1 MTNSDC
7 DDTQKCKDGKCESV
21 CSPNPCP
28 DGKEC
33 IPENH
38 AAKCGCT
45 DTSCGTGLKCVDSD
59 CVPCTKGDKCGCAGS
74 KVFDGESGCYCAG
87 ETACS
92 AAKEYS
98 EDLCSCKSCDP
109 GKKCG
114 CAGKSVSDGFGA
126 CVCLEDEVCDPG
138 NKQDKTTCTCT
149 PCAAGDNAGCE
160 TPCPEGQVP
169 DGKGGCGTY
178 ACTSDSDCPEG
189 NQCKNP
195 STLDAYCDPCTRGTS
210 CNCPAGKVADG
221 TGNCVAIAC
230 DADATCSGEMCCK
243 LNPAYGEGYTC
254 ANGGSVDAI
263 CVLCEI
269 GTQCTC
275 DDGYIVNDQYKCVKP
290 ECKTNSDCPNGKYCE
305 NPGKSNAECV
315 PCKEG
320 EPCPTCPPG
329 YVADGNGG
337 CKLGCTFDTAPL
349 CVSGT
354 ANCKTCTQSGGCYTC
369 TDCKDGYYPDNGTCV
384 SCKQKFGDDCEKCTP
399 NKCTTCDDGYEPDPY
414 TGKCKPKAC
423 PSGYSTTI
431 KCENGTKE
439 AVSSY
444 YSGASV
450 CKKCVNCAAGEQCNC
465 PAGQISDGNGGC
477 KTACTYTTNAM
488 CVSGSSNC
496 ASCSK
501 DSDGCYNCSACAA
514 GFELK
519 NNACEPKACPNGYTA
534 GLTCGDGFTTDK
546 NGKSGTQDCVKC
558 SVIPCSSASFPGNY
572 KNFSTTKPACTTK
585 SEWYTKALGKSGDA
599 TCYACACDGTTF
611 GGGGC
616 CSGGKVTCSGKEGPC
631 VECCNDSGCPD
642 GKKCV
647 NSSCVADCPSGYS
660 TSVTSCTGNEKLE
673 TNGSSGGKACGK
685 CVSSTTCEALGYQ
698 DTLGP
703 WTSTCVSGGG
713 KPKQTKLSSGRTCY
727 YCDKG
732 TSCSSMSSSFFEVG
746 SKTCPTGETAVYTGQ
761 SANGKKCYWCKASC
775 SKWGYFA
782 KGKGNCSSTQKEVE
796 TTQTGTEGKCYT
808 CAKKTCE
815 DYGLT
820 SDPSKSPQPNFVVT
834 TINGTKCYCVNCSNS
849 GASSSSGTSSSD
861 SCSSLTSGKI
871 PNGDSVCTK
880 KSDGSFY
887 FSYIKLSSGSTGYS
901 LSQSGVSTSLVS
913 CSCTSKSRYG
923 TSCVQ
928 ASCTH
933 KYGGSSFTVTG
944 SF

>member
-1 MTNSDC
+1 MKKTLLFLTAAFVMNATAVEALPPPPLLDDSASFRIAKSVKLGNEDGKNFYGNTNAGGIAGTECLTNSDC

-98 EDLCSCKSCDP
+98 EDLCSCKSCDL

-320 EPCPTCPPG
+320 EPCPTCPTG

-354 ANCKTCTQSGGCYTC
+354 TNCKTCTQSGGCYTC

-384 SCKQKFGDDCEKCTP
+384 SCKQKFGDDCKKCTP
-399 NKCTTCDDGYEPDPY
+399 NKCTICDDGYEPDPY

-423 PSGYSTTI
+423 PSGYST
-431 KCENGTKE
+431 
-439 AVSSY
+439 
-444 YSGASV
+444 SV
-450 CKKCVNCAAGEQCNC
+450 
-465 PAGQISDGNGGC
+465 
-477 KTACTYTTNAM
+477 T
-488 CVSGSSNC
+488 
-496 ASCSK
+496 SC
-501 DSDGCYNCSACAA
+501 G
-514 GFELK
+514 
-519 NNACEPKACPNGYTA
+519 NGYTLTTNGYSA
-534 GLTCGDGFTTDK
+534 GKPCGYCEP
-546 NGKSGTQDCVKC
+546 N
-558 SVIPCSSASFPGNY
+558 A
-572 KNFSTTKPACTTK
+572 
-585 SEWYTKALGKSGDA
+585 
-599 TCYACACDGTTF
+599 
-611 GGGGC
+611 
-616 CSGGKVTCSGKEGPC
+616 
-631 VECCNDSGCPD
+631 
-642 GKKCV
+642 
-647 NSSCVADCPSGYS
+647 CPSGYS
-660 TSVTSCTGNEKLE
+660 TSVTSCGNGYTLT
-673 TNGSSGGKACGK
+673 TNGYSGGSACGKCEEANCPDGYSTSVTSCNSCSTFSQSGYSAGNPCGKCTPKTCSSVSCDESKGYTASTDSCGCTTCAEKACPSGYSTSTTSCGSGYTLKTSGYSAGKACGKCEPNACPSGYSTSVSSCGNGYTLTTNGYSGGKACGYCQPK
-685 CVSSTTCEALGYQ
+685 PCPSGYDASVSEAQCQGSKYETNGYFGSLACGRCLSRP
-698 DTLGP
+698 DCRAGCY
-703 WTSTCVSGGG
+703 WTGTRDQA
-713 KPKQTKLSSGRTCY
+713 QTYCRAARSCPAGYNKGYNSSYWSRRTCDDGEII
-727 YCDKG
+727 YCM
-732 TSCSSMSSSFFEVG
+732 TSNMGC
-746 SKTCPTGETAVYTGQ
+746 
-761 SANGKKCYWCKASC
+761 CYK
-775 SKWGYFA
+775 
-782 KGKGNCSSTQKEVE
+782 
-796 TTQTGTEGKCYT
+796 
-808 CAKKTCE
+808 
-815 DYGLT
+815 
-820 SDPSKSPQPNFVVT
+820 
-834 TINGTKCYCVNCSNS
+834 
-849 GASSSSGTSSSD
+849 
-861 SCSSLTSGKI
+861 
-871 PNGDSVCTK
+871 
-880 KSDGSFY
+880 
-887 FSYIKLSSGSTGYS
+887 
-901 LSQSGVSTSLVS
+901 
-913 CSCTSKSRYG
+913 
-923 TSCVQ
+923 
-928 ASCTH
+928 
-933 KYGGSSFTVTG
+933 
-944 SF
+944 

>member
-1 MTNSDC
+1 MKLGNEDGKNFYGNTNAGGIAGTECLTNSDC

-399 NKCTTCDDGYEPDPY
+399 NKCTICDDGYEPDPY

-423 PSGYSTTI
+423 PSGYST
-431 KCENGTKE
+431 
-439 AVSSY
+439 
-444 YSGASV
+444 SV
-450 CKKCVNCAAGEQCNC
+450 
-465 PAGQISDGNGGC
+465 
-477 KTACTYTTNAM
+477 T
-488 CVSGSSNC
+488 
-496 ASCSK
+496 SC
-501 DSDGCYNCSACAA
+501 G
-514 GFELK
+514 
-519 NNACEPKACPNGYTA
+519 NGYT
-534 GLTCGDGFTTDK
+534 LTT
-546 NGKSGTQDCVKC
+546 NG
-558 SVIPCSSASFPGNY
+558 Y
-572 KNFSTTKPACTTK
+572 
-585 SEWYTKALGKSGDA
+585 
-599 TCYACACDGTTF
+599 
-611 GGGGC
+611 
-616 CSGGKVTCSGKEGPC
+616 SGGSACGKCE
-631 VECCNDSGCPD
+631 EANCPD
-642 GKKCV
+642 
-647 NSSCVADCPSGYS
+647 GYS
-660 TSVTSCTGNEKLE
+660 TSVTSCGNGYTLKTNGYSGGKACGYCEAAKCPDGYSTSVTSCGNGYTLTTNGYSGGKACGYCEAAKCPDGYSTSVTSCGSGYTLKTSGYSAGKACGYCEAAKCPDGYSVSVTWCSGDEKLE
-673 TNGSSGGKACGK
+673 TNGSAGGKACGK
-685 CVSSTTCEALGYQ
+685 CVLKTCAEMGYSTSCGPGYKPESYVSN
-698 DTLGP
+698 G
-703 WTSTCVSGGG
+703 STYLYT
-713 KPKQTKLSSGRTCY
+713 TKGADGTCY
-727 YCDKG
+727 QCVKRECPSGYTAGLMPSSCYSYQWFRTEGRSGSEVCGKCINNPSPNDPCQNHGG
-732 TSCSSMSSSFFEVG
+732 TSACPDGYWCSGNS
-746 SKTCPTGETAVYTGQ
+746 PTGCEV
-761 SANGKKCYWCKASC
+761 CKAGSNL
-775 SKWGYFA
+775 SRS
-782 KGKGNCSSTQKEVE
+782 NCN
-796 TTQTGTEGKCYT
+796 C
-808 CAKKTCE
+808 
-815 DYGLT
+815 
-820 SDPSKSPQPNFVVT
+820 P
-834 TINGTKCYCVNCSNS
+834 VN
-849 GASSSSGTSSSD
+849 TW
-861 SCSSLTSGKI
+861 
-871 PNGDSVCTK
+871 
-880 KSDGSFY
+880 SDGH
-887 FSYIKLSSGSTGYS
+887 GG
-901 LSQSGVSTSLVS
+901 
-913 CSCTSKSRYG
+913 CS
-923 TSCVQ
+923 
-928 ASCTH
+928 
-933 KYGGSSFTVTG
+933 
-944 SF
+944 